1 MIMFPLLVDLM
12 KNEIIEA
19 RGSFDG
25 PEFTKTI
32 PYEKRDHLLIEHK
45 HFYES
50 ILFKKAPIVSIED
63 GILAVKLIEKVLE
76 SADKHREVTL

>member
-1 MIMFPLLVDLM
+1 M

-32 PYEKRDHLLIEHK
+32 PYEKRDHLLLEHK

-50 ILFKKAPIVSIED
+50 ILENKPPIVSIDD
-63 GILAVKLIEKVLE
+63 GILAVKLIDKVLE
-76 SADKHREVTL
+76 SADKCEKVLL